1 MKWLGYLAVVVLT
14 VIGVSELSFAQ
25 NVTYKRLLHAD
36 DEPQNWLMS
45 GGNYQA
51 WRFSPLKQINTA
63 NVGTLK
69 AAWIYQPAQSG
80 QQEASAVVVN
90 GIMYITE
97 APSGVT
103 ALDAK
108 YGTKIW
114 SWSPKLPRVIYHVG
128 SHLDNRGIA
137 ILGNTIY
144 VGTVDAHLVA
154 LDAKTGAMKWDVH
167 IADNKENY
175 GINSAPLVINEK
187 VIVGIGG
194 GDGGAR
200 GFVDAYDAKTGQRL
214 WRVYTIPAQGDPV
227 AKTWGD
233 DMTGL
238 GGGGTWVTG
247 SYDASLNLLYWGTGN
262 PAPSFNR
269 AGRPGDNLYTCSL
282 LAIDPD
288 TGKMKWYFQFTP
300 HDTHDWDSAQ
310 TPVLFDATVDHE
322 QRKFV
327 AMANRNGFYYVLDR
341 VTGKF
346 AKGVPFVKVTWAKGL
361 DENGRPIYNGDPDPT
376 PKGTL
381 VYPAVMGGADWT
393 APAYSPL
400 TKMFYV
406 NAHELGAYFYSGQ
419 PRLNPNG
426 PPGYGGGGQNALS
439 GDKAYGALRALD
451 SVTGKLIWQYRLL
464 APAWVSP
471 LVTAGSLV
479 FAGTDEGNFFALDA
493 EKGKLLW
500 EFNLGGSGNV
510 FRTNSITYAVNGKQ
524 YVLAVAGNDFVA
536 FTLP

>member
-1 MKWLGYLAVVVLT
+1 MKRLGHLAVVALAV
-14 VIGVSELSFAQ
+14 VGFSGRASAQ
-25 NVTYKRLLHAD
+25 NVTYEQLLHAD

-51 WRFSPLKQINTA
+51 WRFSTLKQINTG

-69 AAWIYQPAQSG
+69 TAWIYQPAESG

-137 ILGNTIY
+137 IFGNTIY
-144 VGTVDAHLVA
+144 VGTVDARLVA

-175 GINSAPLVINEK
+175 GINSAPLVINGK

-214 WRVYTIPAQGDPV
+214 WRLYTIPAQGDPV

-247 SYDASLNLLYWGTGN
+247 SYDPSLNLLYWGTGN

-269 AGRPGDNLYTCSL
+269 AGRPGDDLYTCSL

-288 TGKMKWYFQFTP
+288 AGKMKWYFQFTP

-310 TPVLFDATVDHE
+310 TPVLFDATVDHK

-341 VTGKF
+341 ATGKF
-346 AKGVPFVKVTWAKGL
+346 AKGLPFVKVTWAKGL
-361 DENGRPIYNGDPDPT
+361 DENGRPVFNGDPDPT

-426 PPGYGGGGQNALS
+426 PPGYGGGGQDALS
-439 GDKAYGALRALD
+439 GDQAYGALRALD
-451 SVTGKLIWQYRLL
+451 SVTGKLMWQYRLL

-471 LVTAGSLV
+471 LATAGSIV

>member
-1 MKWLGYLAVVVLT
+1 MKRLGYLAIVILAVVKIPGLA
-14 VIGVSELSFAQ
+14 SAQ
-25 NVTYKRLLHAD
+25 NVTTEQLLHAES
-36 DEPQNWLMS
+36 EPQNWLMS
-45 GGNYQA
+45 GGNYQS
-51 WRFSPLKQINTA
+51 WRFSPLKQINTG

-69 AAWIYQPAQSG
+69 AAWIYQPAESG

-114 SWSPKLPRVIYHVG
+114 NWSPKLPRVIFHVG

-154 LDAKTGAMKWDVH
+154 LDAKTGAVKWDVH
-167 IADNKENY
+167 VADNKQNY
-175 GINSAPLVINEK
+175 GINSAPLVINGK
-187 VIVGIGG
+187 VIVGVGG

-200 GFVDAYDAKTGQRL
+200 GFLDAYDAKTGERL
-214 WRVYTIPAQGDPV
+214 WRLYTVPAQGDPD
-227 AKTWGD
+227 AKTWGG

-238 GGGGTWVTG
+238 GGGGAWVTG
-247 SYDASLNLLYWGTGN
+247 SYDPDLNLLYWGTGN

-269 AGRPGDNLYTCSL
+269 AGRPGDDLYTCSL

-288 TGKMKWYFQFTP
+288 TGKLKWYFQYTP

-310 TPVLFDATVDHE
+310 TPVLFDATVDHK

-346 AKGVPFVKVTWAKGL
+346 AAGVPFVKVTWAKGL
-361 DENGRPIYNGDPDPT
+361 DESGAPILNGDPDPT
-376 PKGTL
+376 PTGKL
-381 VYPAVMGGADWT
+381 IYPAVMGGADWT

-400 TKMFYV
+400 TKLFYV
-406 NAHELGAYFYSGQ
+406 NAHELGAFFYSGQ
-419 PRLNPNG
+419 PRLNPSG
-426 PPGYGGGGQNALS
+426 PPGYGGGGQDALS
-439 GDKAYGALRALD
+439 GDQASGALRALD
-451 SVTGKLIWQYRLL
+451 SVTGKLVWQYHLL

-471 LVTAGSLV
+471 VATAGGIV
-479 FAGTDEGNFFALDA
+479 FAGSDEGNFFALDA

-500 EFNLGGSGNV
+500 QFNLGGNGNV
-510 FRTNSITYAVNGKQ
+510 FRTNSITYAVDGKQ